1 MRRHQPTSFPSW
13 LQHPFHRKFWRSGLH
28 AGFYA
33 SLAVLLSITA
43 LLFAGLFAYGG
54 VVDGIGTIA
63 IGNMQRVSRTSTAY
77 HILINVLS
85 TVLLTSSNYAMQI
98 LCAPT
103 RQEMNRAHA
112 RGCWLEIGIM
122 SFHNLW
128 HVDRTRVLIWG
139 LLAFTSAPLH
149 LL

>member
-1 MRRHQPTSFPSW
+1 MAATYVPEEFMEVWSSRRV
-13 LQHPFHRKFWRSGLH
+13 
-28 AGFYA
+28 YA
-33 SLAVLLSITA
+33 SLAVFISNIA

-54 VVDGIGTIA
+54 AVEGIGTIA

-77 HILINVLS
+77 HILINILS
-85 TVLLTSSNYAMQI
+85 TVLLTSSNYAMQV

-103 RQEMNRAHA
+103 RQEMDIAHA
-112 RGCWLEIGIM
+112 KGQWLEIGIM

-128 HVDRTRVLIWG
+128 YVDRTRVLIWV